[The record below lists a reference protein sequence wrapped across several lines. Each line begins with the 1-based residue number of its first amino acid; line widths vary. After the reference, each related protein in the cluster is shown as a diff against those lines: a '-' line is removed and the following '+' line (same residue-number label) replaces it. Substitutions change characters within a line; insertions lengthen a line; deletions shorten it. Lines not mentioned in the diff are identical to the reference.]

1 MSGGGGSRQIWVGLV
16 LLAATAS
23 RSSLAE
29 ATAEDEAESFD
40 GGTTNISGEEK
51 KSEKFY
57 DVDGYGNGFAD
68 YGSGY
73 VHHGDAGIVRTQGK
87 A

>member
-1 MSGGGGSRQIWVGLV
+1 MKERQEKQKARLE
-16 LLAATAS
+16 
-23 RSSLAE
+23 SLRE
-29 ATAEDEAESFD
+29 E
-40 GGTTNISGEEK
+40 EEK

-68 YGSGY
+68 YGGGY
-73 VHHGDAGIVRTQGK
+73 GHHGDAAIVRTQGK